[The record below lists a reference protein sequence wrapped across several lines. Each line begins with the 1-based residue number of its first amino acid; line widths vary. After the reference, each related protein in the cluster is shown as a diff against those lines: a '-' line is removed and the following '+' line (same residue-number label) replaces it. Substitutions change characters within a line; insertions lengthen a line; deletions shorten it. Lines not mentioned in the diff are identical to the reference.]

1 MIDHSKLTI
10 TIINSN
16 IEFDFLHHKN
26 PYFIYIFIYFWT
38 LIDFKCNI
46 NNKHYIICYLY

>member
-1 MIDHSKLTI
+1 MVIIDLHSRSIFMIDHSKLTI

-26 PYFIYIFIYFWT
+26 PYFIYIFIYF
-38 LIDFKCNI
+38 
-46 NNKHYIICYLY
+46 